1 MVKRERW
8 GTRYGFLMAAIGS
21 AIGLG
26 NIWRFPYITY
36 KSGGGAFF
44 IPYLFALI
52 TAGIP
57 LLVLEIGL
65 GAKTRRSSPL
75 AFEKLTG
82 KKKYG
87 WVGWW
92 ATIGSLLLVSYY
104 SVIMAW
110 TLSYLIKAPTLA
122 WGADPNTYFMK
133 DFLGWTGNPLNLGG
147 IRLEILIA
155 LVIIWIINW
164 LIVGKGV
171 RKGIECVTKI
181 MIPLSW
187 IIIAI
192 LVIRSLTFPGAMEGI
207 NWYLNPDFSKLRN
220 PRVWLDAYGQ
230 VFFTLSVGQGAMIIY
245 GSYLKGKSDIVN
257 NSFIVAFAD
266 SIFAFLAGFAVF
278 GTLGFMASQMAVGI
292 DEVVVSGA
300 ELAFVTYPK
309 AISMLGAGSG
319 IIGVLF
325 FFLLLM
331 AGLSS
336 SICLTEVSTG
346 GLMGSFKMS
355 RKKAATVAC
364 GASLLAGIIYTT
376 GGGFGWLDLMD
387 NYINYF
393 SLALVGALEALLIGW
408 VFKARRFRIWVNFTS
423 EICVGRW
430 WDWCIKLVTPFIL
443 VTTLV
448 WTSMS
453 ILKAG
458 YPTEAPYPSLALL
471 LGFLIILAGMIA
483 AFLCV
488 RLTKVDVT
496 LEKFEV

>member
-1 MVKRERW
+1 
-8 GTRYGFLMAAIGS
+8 
-21 AIGLG
+21 
-26 NIWRFPYITY
+26 
-36 KSGGGAFF
+36 
-44 IPYLFALI
+44 
-52 TAGIP
+52 
-57 LLVLEIGL
+57 
-65 GAKTRRSSPL
+65 
-75 AFEKLTG
+75 
-82 KKKYG
+82 
-87 WVGWW
+87 
-92 ATIGSLLLVSYY
+92 
-104 SVIMAW
+104 
-110 TLSYLIKAPTLA
+110 
-122 WGADPNTYFMK
+122 MK

-155 LVIIWIINW
+155 LVVIWIINW

-245 GSYLKGKSDIVN
+245 GSYLKRKSDIIN
-257 NSFIVAFAD
+257 NSFIIAFAD

-278 GTLGFMASQMAVGI
+278 GTLGFMASQMGVGI

-336 SICLTEVSTG
+336 SI
-346 GLMGSFKMS
+346 
-355 RKKAATVAC
+355 
-364 GASLLAGIIYTT
+364 
-376 GGGFGWLDLMD
+376 
-387 NYINYF
+387 
-393 SLALVGALEALLIGW
+393 
-408 VFKARRFRIWVNFTS
+408 
-423 EICVGRW
+423 
-430 WDWCIKLVTPFIL
+430 
-443 VTTLV
+443 
-448 WTSMS
+448 
-453 ILKAG
+453 
-458 YPTEAPYPSLALL
+458 
-471 LGFLIILAGMIA
+471 
-483 AFLCV
+483 
-488 RLTKVDVT
+488 
-496 LEKFEV
+496 